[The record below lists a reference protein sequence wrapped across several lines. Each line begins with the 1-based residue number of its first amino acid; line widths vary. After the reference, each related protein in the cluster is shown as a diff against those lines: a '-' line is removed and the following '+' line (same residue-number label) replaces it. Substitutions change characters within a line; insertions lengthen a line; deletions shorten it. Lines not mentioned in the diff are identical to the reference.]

1 MVLLRTSSRTRLES
15 SLAALRHK
23 AYIRRAMYL
32 SDSDRTPA
40 PSGTVPT
47 LFEAIV
53 RTRCVEATYNNGHVI
68 LAPHVAFTRH
78 GEVYV
83 GATTIERDGV
93 PPKEEKLGLFKLA
106 GLGGF
111 VLTDRG
117 FTPSNVFDPAD
128 ERFAAETLLA
138 VERTA
143 A

>member
-1 MVLLRTSSRTRLES
+1 MVLLRTGLHSRAES
-15 SLAALRHK
+15 GLAALRHK
-23 AYIRRAMYL
+23 AYIPRAMYL
-32 SDSDRTPA
+32 SDSDSTA

-53 RTRCVEATYNNGHVI
+53 RTRCVEATYNGGRVI

-111 VLTDRG
+111 TLADRG
-117 FTPSNVFDPAD
+117 FTPSNIFDPAD

>member
-1 MVLLRTSSRTRLES
+1 MSR
-15 SLAALRHK
+15 
-23 AYIRRAMYL
+23 
-32 SDSDRTPA
+32 SDPDPA
-40 PSGTVPT
+40 PSPAANMPT

-53 RTRCVEATYNNGHVI
+53 RTRCVEAKYNNGHVL

-93 PPKEEKLGLFKLA
+93 PPREEKVGLFKLVGLA
-106 GLGGF
+106 GF
-111 VLTDRG
+111 ALTERS
-117 FTPSNVFDPAD
+117 FTPSNLFDPKD

-138 VERTA
+138 VERA